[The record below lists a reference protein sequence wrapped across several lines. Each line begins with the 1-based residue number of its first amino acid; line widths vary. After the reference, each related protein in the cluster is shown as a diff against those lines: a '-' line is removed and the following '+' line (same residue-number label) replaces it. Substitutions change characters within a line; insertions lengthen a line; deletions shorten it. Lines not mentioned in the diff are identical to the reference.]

1 MCAIQRW
8 PFSSNGLGYCTPKV
22 LPRSGVRATQH
33 EYERFDYL
41 ALFAERPQ
49 AASKVFRFTVAQI
62 KDMAAEVKPHIN
74 RARADTLHGV
84 GATRRV
90 FREPVTNEENRVASV
105 LEHVVNPC
113 VRMDRAR
120 ATFGGESATVSKQ
133 LRVDMANMIDAL
145 RGELPALIHANELW
159 SALDTMGLLAGARV
173 LVDTTDTEIQD
184 LVDAY
189 NSHHKLTTMKSL
201 IFVAHDGR
209 LLGVETGFGGA
220 ESDSTIFRESAI
232 YQQVH
237 PYLQRGERPFV
248 GDSSFHHPHCWF
260 SLTEP
265 EIKATGSPA
274 ARAPYRVYGKEV
286 QLYRARVEHAIG
298 HAKARWGSLKSIP
311 AMNHTDI
318 VDITNMIFLTWLLEA
333 RFQRLNYERGESQ

>member
-1 MCAIQRW
+1 MRNTAMAFFQQRAGLLHAES
-8 PFSSNGLGYCTPKV
+8 PGRGAYARLSTSMSALIISRCLLNGLKLPARSFALRWLKSRTWR
-22 LPRSGVRATQH
+22 PRSSPTST
-33 EYERFDYL
+33 ERGQTHYMVL
-41 ALFAERPQ
+41 
-49 AASKVFRFTVAQI
+49 
-62 KDMAAEVKPHIN
+62 
-74 RARADTLHGV
+74 
-84 GATRRV
+84 V

-113 VRMDRAR
+113 VRMDELAR
-120 ATFGGESATVSKQ
+120 HLGVTSATVSKQ

-260 SLTEP
+260 PLTEP